1 MNNLDEPKAEMPSAR
16 AFENAHALVQARL
29 AAIVESSDDAI
40 LSKTLDGTIQTW
52 NSGAERLF
60 GYSANEAVGRHITL
74 IIPRDRYD
82 EESEIISRIGAG
94 ERVEHFET
102 IRVAKDGTQI
112 DISLTVSPIR
122 DASGRIVGA
131 SKVARDISDRKH
143 TESLLREAA
152 VRKDEFIALLAH
164 ELRNPLAPLRNGLR
178 LMRVAGGDAAA
189 GAYAREMMERQ
200 LAHMVRLVDD
210 LLDASRINRGKLHL
224 DRSII
229 ALADVIDSAIETAQP
244 LIDAGAH
251 SLTVSLP
258 AEPVLLN
265 ADLMRLAQIF
275 GNLPTNS
282 AKNTETGGSIYLDA
296 IVAGDDVIVTV
307 RDSGVGIPAE
317 AMPRIF
323 EMFSQIDRKLG
334 RGSGGLGIG
343 LALVKGLVEMHD
355 GTVRVASEGQGK
367 GSTFTVVLPTA
378 PLTQLS
384 A

>member
-1 MNNLDEPKAEMPSAR
+1 MSNPDELNAELPPAH

-74 IIPRDRYD
+74 IIPQDRYA

-94 ERVEHFET
+94 QRVDHFET
-102 IRVAKDGTQI
+102 IRVAKNGTQI
-112 DISLTVSPIR
+112 AISLTVSPIR
-122 DASGRIVGA
+122 DASGTIVGA
-131 SKVARDISDRKH
+131 SKVARDISERRQI
-143 TESLLREAA
+143 EASLRDAA

-178 LMRVAGGDAAA
+178 LMRVAGADAAA
-189 GAYAREMMERQ
+189 SAYAREMMDRQ
-200 LAHMVRLVDD
+200 LTHMVRLVDD
-210 LLDASRINRGKLHL
+210 LLDASRISRGKLHL

-229 ALADVIDSAIETAQP
+229 ALADVFDSAIETAQP

-258 AEPVLLN
+258 GEPVFLN

-275 GNLPTNS
+275 GNLLTNS
-282 AKNTETGGSIYLDA
+282 AKYTETGGSIFLDA
-296 IVAGDDVIVTV
+296 AVAGADVIVTV
-307 RDSGVGIPAE
+307 RDSGVGIPAD

-323 EMFSQIDRKLG
+323 EMFSQVDRNLA

-355 GTVRVASEGQGK
+355 GTVRVASDGQGA
-367 GSTFTVVLPTA
+367 GSTFTVVLPIA
-378 PLTQLS
+378 D
-384 A
+384 AIAG